1 MKTSAFV
8 CFRFACFLF
17 VVFMA
22 TFAKAQSKLIDAKM
36 DWTASGGNSHGV
48 ATILLG
54 DETNLASVQIEV
66 GTTPGN
72 YTLFSQQYNV
82 ASLPGGASN
91 DADNST
97 LQIDIGDLATYAHYY
112 VRYRV
117 TLDDSSTQVM
127 ELVQ

>member
-1 MKTSAFV
+1 MSAKKLFPLIS
-8 CFRFACFLF
+8 FL
-17 VVFMA
+17 MLA
-22 TFAKAQSKLIDAKM
+22 LSSYYAGAQSRLIDAKM

>member
-1 MKTSAFV
+1 MFSLLLLISCRV
-8 CFRFACFLF
+8 S
-17 VVFMA
+17 
-22 TFAKAQSKLIDAKM
+22 AQSRLIDAKM